1 MSNCPYCGKEIQEGE
16 RYCWH
21 CENDISK
28 AADEK
33 ESPKCFIAT
42 AAYGT
47 PFAEEINILR
57 DYRDKKLKNNFF
69 GMAFIKFYYRA
80 SPPVAKIIS
89 KREFLRKAARTVL
102 KPVIKLI
109 KKLN

>member
-1 MSNCPYCGKEIQEGE
+1 MTNCPYCGKEVQEGE

-28 AADEK
+28 VADEE

-47 PFAEEINILR
+47 PFAEEIEILR
-57 DYRDKKLKNNFF
+57 NFRDKKLKNSFL
-69 GMAFIKFYYRA
+69 GTAFIKYYYRT
-80 SPPVAKIIS
+80 SPPIAKIIS
-89 KREFLRKAARTVL
+89 EHGFLRKAARAML

-109 KKLN
+109 KRIN